1 MPPNGSYILWAPSRC
16 LDTLDSLLP
25 GPRGK
30 KRSHQHGKLTLIP
43 GWGRAALTNG
53 SQPHCNCEWTS
64 AATPDQE
71 GNCQTLTAFRNEG
84 LGYTIMYTTPL
95 TGKVI
100 AQEEGILKQIMEEEE
115 NGEQWWPPDRLQRL
129 GLSILLANL
138 PIQNSNYWRYLKF
151 SWGRESRGDNGG
163 DFLESVGWSKCGP
176 WRPWE
181 RKEQSS
187 RRAPA
192 AVFWHLLPHF
202 NGSHTP
208 HRLLL
213 PMRESSRDSEAGL
226 FLREGQTQTLTGW
239 KLPTF
244 SLSSFCSHCVTSWQH
259 NNLIL

>member
-100 AQEEGILKQIMEEEE
+100 AQEEGILKQMRRKRMG
-115 NGEQWWPPDRLQRL
+115 N
-129 GLSILLANL
+129 
-138 PIQNSNYWRYLKF
+138 
-151 SWGRESRGDNGG
+151 NGG
-163 DFLESVGWSKCGP
+163 PQIDCRGWGY
-176 WRPWE
+176 
-181 RKEQSS
+181 
-187 RRAPA
+187 
-192 AVFWHLLPHF
+192 
-202 NGSHTP
+202 
-208 HRLLL
+208 
-213 PMRESSRDSEAGL
+213 L
-226 FLREGQTQTLTGW
+226 FFFSQT
-239 KLPTF
+239 
-244 SLSSFCSHCVTSWQH
+244 SLFKIQIIDV
-259 NNLIL
+259 I